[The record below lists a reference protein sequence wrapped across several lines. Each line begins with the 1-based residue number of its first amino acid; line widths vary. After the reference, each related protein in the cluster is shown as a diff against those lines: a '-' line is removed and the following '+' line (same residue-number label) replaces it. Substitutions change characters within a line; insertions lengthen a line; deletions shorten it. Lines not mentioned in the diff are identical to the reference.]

1 MSNSLPASE
10 SGVSDVAVFSWV
22 EPDDHSRM
30 VTRVF
35 FKGRRAKLATIWYL
49 RLSLVVAWGI
59 MFLLNKE
66 FALTWG
72 ILIIVFPLGLALY
85 RVYETHRSKKEFC
98 PSQFSLGTASFA
110 ISARTSNVPY
120 SKVSLFRWVI
130 GEKCDALDLRSED
143 GNFEFVGVPKS
154 VDKAR
159 VTTFLESR
167 GLRLLSE
174 SSDPE
179 TYLRQKLKRVEEE
192 FLQKMHSQIHG
203 A

>member
-1 MSNSLPASE
+1 MSHHSPNLGSGASD
-10 SGVSDVAVFSWV
+10 GAVFSWV

-49 RLSLVVAWGI
+49 RLGLVVVWGI
-59 MFLLNKE
+59 IFLLNKE

-72 ILIIVFPLGLALY
+72 ILFIVFPLGLALY
-85 RVYETHRSKKEFC
+85 RVYETHRSKKEC
-98 PSQFSLGTASFA
+98 RASQFSLGAASFA
-110 ISARTSNVPY
+110 MSARSSNVPY

-130 GEKCDALDLRSED
+130 GEKFDALDLQSED

-154 VDKAR
+154 IDRAL
-159 VTTFLESR
+159 VTTFLESK

-179 TYLRQKLKRVEEE
+179 TYLRQKLKRV
-192 FLQKMHSQIHG
+192 
-203 A
+203 